1 MIIDRSGWITDRI
14 LKLGR
19 KESCVY
25 LLKGQDEYT
34 LLGGGM
40 VHIVP
45 EVNRQLAEFN
55 IAGEKIKRLVILHA
69 HFDHCGIIPYY
80 QKRWPWAA
88 VAASQR
94 ARELLATPKVVDS
107 IAALNQATLAS
118 YNREQVGRELDLD
131 FRSIEVTE
139 AVKGGDLI
147 PCGEVAMEVI
157 DVPGHSTCSI
167 AVYVP
172 QEKAMFASDAGG
184 IPFGEDVFTA
194 ANSNFDQYLES
205 IEKIFAYEI
214 DVYLPA
220 HHGVRTEEDGQTFM
234 RKSRLSA
241 QKTRD
246 ILEEAYARTGD
257 VKKSVAEVT
266 DRIMARAPQD
276 FLPKEIIAI
285 VIGQMMSWIAKQ
297 KSP

>member
-1 MIIDRSGWITDRI
+1 MIIDQTGWITDRI

-55 IAGEKIKRLVILHA
+55 IDEEKIKRLVILHA

-80 QKRWPWAA
+80 HKRWPWAA

-94 ARELLATPKVVDS
+94 ARELLATPKVVNS
-107 IAALNQATLAS
+107 IASLNQTTLAG
-118 YNREQVGRELDLD
+118 YNREQEGRELGLD
-131 FRSIEVTE
+131 FADIEVTE
-139 AVKGGDLI
+139 VVKGGDI
-147 PCGEVAMEVI
+147 IHCGEVAMDVI

-172 QEKAMFASDAGG
+172 QERAMFASDAGG
-184 IPFGEDVFTA
+184 IPFGEDVFTS
-194 ANSNFDQYLES
+194 ANSNYDQYLES
-205 IEKIFAYEI
+205 MQKIFGYAI
-214 DVYLPA
+214 DVYLPG
-220 HHGVRTEEDGQTFM
+220 HYGVRTGEDCQTYM

-241 QKTRD
+241 QNTRD
-246 ILEEAYARTGD
+246 NLEEAYARTGD

-297 KSP
+297 KSF

>member
-40 VHIVP
+40 VHIIP

-55 IAGEKIKRLVILHA
+55 IAEEKIKRLVILHA

-94 ARELLATPKVVDS
+94 AKELLSAPKVIDS
-107 IAALNQATLAS
+107 IAVLNQATLAS

-131 FRSIEVTE
+131 FRGIEVTE
-139 AVKGGDLI
+139 VVKGGDI
-147 PCGEVAMEVI
+147 IHCGEVAMEVI

-285 VIGQMMSWIAKQ
+285 VIGQMMNWIAKQ
-297 KSP
+297 ESP

>member
-1 MIIDRSGWITDRI
+1 MIIDRTGWITDRI

-25 LLKGQDEYT
+25 LLKGRDEYT

-45 EVNRQLAEFN
+45 EVNQQLAEFN
-55 IAGEKIKRLVILHA
+55 IAEEKIKRLVILHA

>member
-1 MIIDRSGWITDRI
+1 MIINRSGWITDRI

-25 LLKGQDEYT
+25 LLKGQDEYAI
-34 LLGGGM
+34 LGGGM
-40 VHIVP
+40 VQIVP
-45 EVNRQLAEFN
+45 EVNRQLAELN
-55 IAGEKIKRLVILHA
+55 IAEEKIKRLVILHA

-80 QKRWPWAA
+80 QKRWPWAT

-94 ARELLATPKVVDS
+94 AKELLATPKVVKS
-107 IAALNQATLAS
+107 IASLNQATLAS
-118 YNREQVGRELDLD
+118 YNREQEGRELGLD
-131 FRSIEVTE
+131 FTSIEVTE
-139 AVKGGDLI
+139 VVKGGDI
-147 PCGEVAMEVI
+147 IHCGGVAMEVM

-194 ANSNFDQYLES
+194 ANSNYDQYLES
-205 IEKIFAYEI
+205 IEKIFGYEI
-214 DVYLPA
+214 DVYLPG
-220 HHGVRTEEDGQTFM
+220 HYGVRTDEDCQTYM

-241 QKTRD
+241 QKTREH
-246 ILEEAYARTGD
+246 LEEAYARTGD
-257 VKKSVAEVT
+257 VKKSVAEVS

-276 FLPKEIIAI
+276 FLPKEIITI
-285 VIGQMMSWIAKQ
+285 VIGQMMSWIARQ
-297 KSP
+297 KSS

>member
-1 MIIDRSGWITDRI
+1 MIIDQTGWITDRI

-25 LLKGQDEYT
+25 LLKGQDEYA

-45 EVNRQLAEFN
+45 EVNRQLAELN
-55 IAGEKIKRLVILHA
+55 IAEEKIKRLVILHA

-94 ARELLATPKVVDS
+94 AKELLATPKVIES

-118 YNREQVGRELDLD
+118 YNREQVGRELGLD
-131 FRSIEVTE
+131 FAGIEVTE
-139 AVKGGDLI
+139 VVRGGDI
-147 PCGEVAMEVI
+147 IHCGEVAMEVM

-205 IEKIFAYEI
+205 MEKIFAYEI

-220 HHGVRTEEDGQTFM
+220 HHGVRTDEDCQVFM

-266 DRIMARAPQD
+266 DQIMARAPQD

-285 VIGQMMSWIAKQ
+285 VIGQMMNWIAKQ